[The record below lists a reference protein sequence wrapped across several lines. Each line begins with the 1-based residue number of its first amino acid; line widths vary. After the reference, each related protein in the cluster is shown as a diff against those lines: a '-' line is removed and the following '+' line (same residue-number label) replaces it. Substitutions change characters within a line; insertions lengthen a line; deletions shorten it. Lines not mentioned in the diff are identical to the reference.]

1 MTEPRQEIRRVA
13 RIFEVIFAIVAVPLA
28 LGFLYVVARF
38 VRWAVDPN
46 YHLFSK

>member
-1 MTEPRQEIRRVA
+1 MTEPRQEIRRIA
-13 RIFEVIFAIVAVPLA
+13 RGFEVVFAIVAVPVV

-38 VRWAVDPN
+38 VRWAVDGN